1 MALSALTSPKLFIHV
16 SPSITDE
23 KIREAFAPFGNL
35 RSAKVIK
42 NKALAIV
49 TYDTIQ
55 EAEKARK
62 RMHFRRF
69 GGFFLLIESESEFLN
84 PNYEYPQSGCYVYVD
99 LDDLDDYEGVLDLTT
114 RDKFREAFAPFLG
127 CKNP

>member
-1 MALSALTSPKLFIHV
+1 MALSGNFLRRILGGGLVSRSIECRRSFLRLASALTSPKLFIHV

-55 EAEKARK
+55 EAETARK

-69 GGFFLLIESESEFLN
+69 GGFVLFIESESEFLN
-84 PNYEYPQSGCYVYVD
+84 PNYEYPQSGC
-99 LDDLDDYEGVLDLTT
+99 
-114 RDKFREAFAPFLG
+114 
-127 CKNP
+127 